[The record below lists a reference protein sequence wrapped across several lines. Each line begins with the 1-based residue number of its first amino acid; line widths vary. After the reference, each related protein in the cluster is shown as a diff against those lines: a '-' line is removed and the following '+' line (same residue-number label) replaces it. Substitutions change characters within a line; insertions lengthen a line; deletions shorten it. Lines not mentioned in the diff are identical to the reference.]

1 MGECAAHVSVRTT
14 RYATFDPDRWFET
27 RWGLRIGVVELEKLL
42 LDVVRH
48 PFS

>member
-1 MGECAAHVSVRTT
+1 VSVRTT